1 MTNQKSIREYTFN
14 TILNTKTHGVYNIIK
29 AESSIL
35 KTIWICFFT
44 ICAVYCIYQVTNI
57 IITFSAY
64 GVNQVNSVLFESPA
78 QFPAVVICNLNA
90 YDSNKASDEISD
102 ILNEYNI
109 SSFKSDEPIKYSEDI
124 LSVLKAN
131 LDQKALQGIPLFD
144 IFPKYQKHF

>member
-64 GVNQVNSVLFESPA
+64 GVNQVSSIVFESPA

-90 YDSNKASDEISD
+90 YDSNTADDEIDSCAD
-102 ILNEYNI
+102 AVTTN
-109 SSFKSDEPIKYSEDI
+109 KS
-124 LSVLKAN
+124 AN
-131 LDQKALQGIPLFD
+131 LYSRPWKVRRVFGASR
-144 IFPKYQKHF
+144 

>member
-1 MTNQKSIREYTFN
+1 MTNQKSIRDSTFN

-29 AESSIL
+29 TQSSIM
-35 KTIWICFFT
+35 KTIWIVFFT

-57 IITFSAY
+57 VITFSAY
-64 GVNQVNSVLFESPA
+64 GVNQVSSIVFESPA

-90 YDSNKASDEISD
+90 YDSNTADDEIDS

-109 SSFKSDEPIKYSEDI
+109 SDFKSEKQIRYSEDI

-131 LDQKALQGIPLFD
+131 LDQRAIQGILSFMI
-144 IFPKYQKHF
+144 IFW

>member
-1 MTNQKSIREYTFN
+1 MTNQKSIRDSTFN

-29 AESSIL
+29 TQSSIM
-35 KTIWICFFT
+35 KTIWIVFFT

-64 GVNQVNSVLFESPA
+64 GVNQVSSIVFESPA

-90 YDSNKASDEISD
+90 YDSNTADDEIDS

-109 SSFKSDEPIKYSEDI
+109 SDFKSEKQIRYSEDI

-131 LDQKALQGIPLFD
+131 LDQRAIQGILSFMI
-144 IFPKYQKHF
+144 IFW